1 METHEEIIKL
11 LTNICEL
18 VNKDNKKDEDVDDES
33 DLLDEVKQ
41 VQTILYQLWLRLL
54 EWDCLLEQ
62 QQQAPGPLQV
72 SCEDSRDIASTV
84 LVNLSSL
91 FIEAKSNGV

>member
-18 VNKDNKKDEDVDDES
+18 VNKDNKKDEEADDES

-54 EWDCLLEQ
+54 EWECLLEQ
-62 QQQAPGPLQV
+62 QQQTPGPLQV
-72 SCEDSRDIASTV
+72 SCTL

-91 FIEAKSNGV
+91 FIEGKSHRVLL